1 MKDFRHMINN
11 YLLDHKK
18 QKKYLAVVL
27 ALSIL
32 VTFAVPLSL
41 MQPAESMTIDR
52 SHLAEQMAMAD
63 PAGALNLLQAD
74 QWTAVI
80 NYGAEE
86 LFYGTKETGKDP
98 SITTKSATTTE
109 DSVDLEVFIEYAFK
123 RDIREWLAENNE
135 DGYEY
140 KAGPHLYWDLGNADL
155 TAVFPG
161 GSPEGTLQDEAYFN
175 YSGTADS
182 GTYVV
187 KDGVVYL
194 TLTEDYVENYICRP
208 TGDGSLTGTL
218 QFKARLDRDESE
230 SGDQEINIAN
240 QKITVEFPDK
250 KPTVSKT
257 ARVDEYEGTI
267 EWTLTVNN
275 SFNLDLSSYTMS
287 DRMLANAKDVTIS
300 PESAASFNGTTIN
313 FTEESKSAQFIFVT
327 YKTDITEAQLKG
339 SDRENEVILKNEQ
352 DGSSTSAK
360 VTANFYKAPFSIGKT
375 GKPDYETDTSPEGY
389 GNQIDWTITIN
400 NEYGVSLDGY
410 VISDEMLE
418 DAVGA
423 IVVSP
428 AGSIGNDT
436 GEWTLS
442 GVGNAKQV
450 TIKYRAP
457 VVGQKDA
464 NGTITVKN
472 PAKLYY
478 PSDVPTIGSETT
490 KPAAETTGSVDYKSE
505 SDMYSLDKTSSY
517 DRDSHKINWTI
528 TANSSNNR
536 SLKGYELIDDAF
548 AIEGLNI
555 QINPSHVTYTL
566 DGNKLTITSDYS
578 GWLQLK
584 YTTEADMSVQEN
596 TTATMSNTV
605 SDNKGHEKTHPQSYE
620 VRNTLQKYLSSS
632 NYGSAA
638 TSGAVTKTLN
648 WTANIV
654 RDGKFAGTVY
664 SDKMSVDRT
673 NASHSMTDAQLN
685 AISLSARVTEYGQS
699 TTLVRGTADDYT
711 KNGDVY
717 TFTNENVDY
726 VVIPNDTKTG
736 FEIVFSPKM
745 DAAGYN
751 YVSINYATTATIN
764 AGKEYG
770 EYKFSNGS
778 GFAGVVG
785 PNPSYTFNKTNP
797 EVFNKMDAN
806 VQKNWNSDN
815 STVRPANAYFKLQ
828 YQTNVDSE
836 WRTVRG
842 SGENYLLY
850 GSDGYDGAPDY
861 LITLNNENQWK
872 LQLTGLPKEVAKANA
887 DGTQGTMVQY
897 SYRILEVDASGN
909 LLENN
914 VIRTADGF
922 YYATYNCS
930 GNSLS
935 CTNTFY
941 AEKQMTPQKQ
951 WANEGSGTDF
961 DSVTVQ
967 LQYST
972 DWTNWYPVKIGTGN
986 SYVFDTNETTD
997 GAVIANQVLTPDTN
1011 WQAAAWNDLPAAY
1024 LDANGNIRT
1033 YNYRIRE
1040 ISARY
1045 KDTEITT
1052 IFDANGNGKFIVDNG
1067 YYTIGY
1073 TNNDQT
1079 VKNTFY
1085 KTSDYTITGQKVWN
1099 GDESEQF
1106 IDNRPAQIIVQ
1117 LQQKQADGTW
1127 QDYGDERYLNSD
1139 NNWQFDFT
1147 ELPNQAVAADG
1158 TVTKYTY
1165 KLLEIGYV
1173 KDRTEYRFTGNVSQ
1187 FATTEEGYYT
1197 ITGSGNSEIGNA
1209 GTLTITNTF
1218 NPATTVEITP
1228 QKKWVDDAAF
1238 VENNRPRSVIVKLQ
1252 QKLGEDG
1259 EWNDVHGLID
1269 AEGNFSK
1276 SGESDPVVTI
1286 EIKPDNSLVT
1296 TSKMY
1301 QTNPYTSA
1309 TKLVDVTTWEYGKI
1323 VGLPDSKVT
1332 ILTNGECDV
1341 QPYYYQLVETGYTS
1355 FDGKPCEILS
1365 EENMFKTKNGVYN
1378 ITTESRNGTGL
1389 LSVSNTFK
1397 ESIGI
1402 TKKIINADG
1411 EVVTSID
1418 KEDFLAENSPYKKKI
1433 DDEYY
1438 YVFNWLVEFESM
1450 DFVKASPVV
1459 DTLEDGFTLIE
1470 NEKYGAVEKTLK
1482 WGGYV
1487 DELTPIDPTL
1497 NSDVETGKEGYYLG
1511 PCIIWNSKRHNE
1523 FTELGYTV
1531 SSGANTLREVTE
1543 ETLWKW
1549 SYISATKEMG
1559 GNLTDEERNESIQSS
1574 YYYNDETGEIYFGR
1588 PNLTSAPPPQYV
1600 YSTKI
1605 KCEDL
1610 EAKLAWGSYTVKNN
1624 AERYDALKED
1634 GKYVGS
1640 PTGKTDEA
1648 YLKII
1653 NKQGAPLITKACTE
1667 TALSGEFI
1675 FSLDINPEGKNL
1687 STGSTID
1694 ITDLFSTVSYI
1705 DQHYGKFEGSNLVDV
1720 LMSNVKLYTVDANGS
1735 KKPLPVNQYT
1745 LTFTSGSELSTGA
1758 ALMELTIP
1766 DETHIVV
1773 EYNYSLIANANTP
1786 SVQKGCKSTTR
1797 VNGRYVTMTS
1807 GLPIPGGD
1815 QITFKNEAS
1824 LKTES
1829 ASASHKAE
1837 KNDYKF
1843 FDSSGTTATDVL
1855 PSIVKVRTGDY
1866 TINDLKAVFLL
1877 AKYENGQ
1884 WFYAK
1889 SIDEENQKI
1898 TWMETGADG
1907 TRITDGA
1914 MEIPVERAYPV
1925 SLEKDVLYKLVEISV
1940 PSEYEGSNL
1949 DLVPDTGNDPVVE
1962 AALENDAFKSLIT
1975 AYLNNGTTT
1984 YNSKDYAVFLENFE
1998 PTKYFVY
2005 NSNVGQL
2012 PEGVETQDVLRIR
2025 QGDNIEIPNN
2035 ELIDIGVN
2043 KKWVNPVDPTEGSAI
2058 TVELYWSETKVS
2070 SGMPADVHLADAAEL
2085 GIMDEN
2091 FSAVQTIEVGA
2102 ESNAK
2107 VWKDL
2112 PNGRNGKQI
2121 YYYIKETA
2129 YTIGDVTYTLDEDGV
2144 YKSEAGTAGSY
2155 LPTYVGN
2162 AASADTVI
2170 AVSNSYQL
2178 MLKKTWV
2185 DSANQPMKSIPVSK
2199 ILVDIYGLSEEGLE
2213 IGFDGQLTSDPLFA
2227 GVELTASN
2235 HWTCD
2240 ITNMLPADADLS
2252 KFKGGFRAEES
2263 STSSLD
2269 TYVISCVFNLNGQ
2282 TGEITVSNKNTV
2294 PTEAAVTVNKSWSD
2308 GKEMH
2313 VNDSIKVTLFQTT
2326 TKLPEDTWFKVL
2338 SSQYGAGTAP
2348 VMKPMSKDDK
2358 QQYQDYVLNAENDWT
2373 CTWTGLPMQNG
2384 SQKQYYYYVLETGS
2398 TVAERARYAAVY
2410 DITEQTLYKTV
2421 IDIENTRKA
2430 VVVQKQWVDESNN
2443 LIPADQL
2450 KETEITL
2457 DVLKEVSTVPE
2468 TFKIQAFGDSLTIG
2482 SGYNEN
2488 SATYASD
2495 AYIGTMLKSAAYGSF
2510 PSVAIDN
2517 TSQGGEEIDWLVGKS
2532 VSADDTVVTI
2542 ILGTNNILHKVPYGD
2557 GAVYDQYNSG
2567 SGVSEDLKANIKALA
2582 SEELLKTKPIF
2593 IGSIPYLNYTDD
2605 FTEYYG
2611 NKVYK
2616 DNWLSGYSS
2625 EVDTSDRAKTEEY
2638 VNGLID
2644 TYNNY
2649 VKTVVTELN
2658 AEGYIAIYVDV
2669 NKAVNKK
2676 TGIYDGCHFNIEGVK
2691 SVAAV
2696 FAEAINKYYHPTTK
2710 VGTITLTPENNWIG
2724 AFDITDNDANAK
2736 YYIEEST
2743 VPDGWQVSYKNN
2755 DGQTIGSGTPMT
2767 AVNKR
2772 VLKETSLEVQK
2783 TWVNDEGHEDKRAGF
2798 DVVLF
2803 RSTDKENWEELQAET
2818 DYTLNKT
2825 GLSSNVWTYEY
2836 TGLKAED
2843 IAGNP
2848 YYYKAVEK
2856 EMKAY
2861 QVKYDNELV
2870 EANLNGKTD
2879 TLFITN
2885 TMHITLRLIKRWK
2898 SDQGEMIEPPSDK
2911 KIKVNIYRL
2920 AIDSKDSIATNQD
2933 LIFHVTDCAV
2943 SVGETV
2949 NVDANRTITKAK
2961 ITEGGGEPFTI
2972 TSSGSYDGEYAVYR
2986 LNEDGILSVKG
2997 ESYGKATVEVTDD
3010 KGTAQTINVNVTA
3023 LRIQLDSDDKPYELE
3038 AEADGT
3044 LVAYYNGV
3052 EVPAENVEFK
3062 IASSTIDAEKITLN
3076 GNQLTVKGIGTVT
3089 VQTTYEGITTKQE
3102 INIVP
3107 PSTFV
3112 ITKWDGEKFV
3122 EVTENQTIEITEES
3136 SINLSV
3142 YKQYGE
3148 FEWSFTSA
3156 NGATVQITPTEG
3168 NQVTVT
3174 GEKIGTGTIVVTRDN
3189 EVKCSVSV
3197 KIVEKPIVGT
3207 IVDASNGDRKYLYEY
3222 NSSAGIITIHMTGS
3236 GSWDSYQIGN
3246 IKNDKILKDLVPVKY
3261 VLTKTGGYN
3270 AAISAPGNNWG
3281 SFTFSGDTG
3290 TVDVSSNTTSFAN
3303 YSNNIYVYGD
3313 LSSNFQLQIH
3323 VRQTE
3328 STSSLT
3334 ASSLFSTNPLAA
3346 STGIAPAAVNS
3357 GELVETLELSS
3368 KDGTNY
3374 WETTVELPVYDPN
3387 GKVYLYW
3394 VEEVFDEAASY
3405 DTSYLYVDGDVDS
3418 RYWINALEPINGE
3431 AVITIDNTKKPDTG
3445 VTLPSTGGTGT
3456 RWYYIA
3462 GMMMMLVGVAG
3473 TIGLKRRQS
3482 SQR

>member
-18 QKKYLAVVL
+18 QKKYLAIVL

-52 SHLAEQMAMAD
+52 SHLAEEMAMAD

-140 KAGPHLYWDLGNADL
+140 KAGPHLYWDLGNTDL
-155 TAVFPG
+155 TAVFPNG
-161 GSPEGTLQDEAYFN
+161 ETAGDLFDRAYSQTVN
-175 YSGTADS
+175 S
-182 GTYVV
+182 GTYEI

-194 TLTEDYVENYICRP
+194 TLTEDYVENYVCRP

-218 QFKARLDRDESE
+218 QFNARLDRDESE
-230 SGDQEINIAN
+230 SGDQEINIAG
-240 QKITVEFPDK
+240 QEITVEFPDK

-300 PESAASFNGTTIN
+300 PESAADFDGTTIN

-410 VISDEMLE
+410 VIRDEMLE

-478 PSDVPTIGSETT
+478 PSDVPTIDSETT

-897 SYRILEVDASGN
+897 SYRILEVEASGN

-914 VIRTADGF
+914 MIRTADGF
-922 YYATYNCS
+922 YHATYSCWND
-930 GNSLS
+930 SLS

-941 AEKQMTPQKQ
+941 AEKQITPQKQ
-951 WANEGSGTDF
+951 WANEGSGTNF

-997 GAVIANQVLTPDTN
+997 GTEIANQVLTPGTN

-1024 LDANGNIRT
+1024 LDTNGNIRT

-1040 ISARY
+1040 ISVKY
-1045 KDTEITT
+1045 KGTEIAT
-1052 IFDANGNGKFIVDNG
+1052 ILDASGNGKLVVDNG
-1067 YYTIGY
+1067 YYTIEHPNGE
-1073 TNNDQT
+1073 NNT
-1079 VKNTFY
+1079 VKNTFH

-1106 IDNRPAQIIVQ
+1106 INNRPAQIIVQ

-1197 ITGSGNSEIGNA
+1197 IAGSGNPEIGNA

-1228 QKKWVDDAAF
+1228 QKKWVGDDEF
-1238 VENNRPRSVIVKLQ
+1238 VDSDRPDSVKFTLQCNIAGAGWVNCKLVDG
-1252 QKLGEDG
+1252 KLVTEEDG
-1259 EWNDVHGLID
+1259 SPIT
-1269 AEGNFSK
+1269 
-1276 SGESDPVVTI
+1276 DPVVVTLDENSVVTTETQIVWENSVRVEKTTVFWTEDKIAGLPQTIISINEDGSCSVSTCRYRFKETAYNPADGDNDI
-1286 EIKPDNSLVT
+1286 EIDEDDD
-1296 TSKMY
+1296 Y
-1301 QTNPYTSA
+1301 
-1309 TKLVDVTTWEYGKI
+1309 
-1323 VGLPDSKVT
+1323 
-1332 ILTNGECDV
+1332 
-1341 QPYYYQLVETGYTS
+1341 
-1355 FDGKPCEILS
+1355 
-1365 EENMFKTKNGVYN
+1365 FKTFNGRYN
-1378 ITTESRNGTGL
+1378 ITVPDDYSSQETYTIT
-1389 LSVSNTFK
+1389 NTFN
-1397 ESIGI
+1397 ETAGI
-1402 TKKIINADG
+1402 IKQVLDKNGNPIKKIEKDDLATWPTIIEN
-1411 EVVTSID
+1411 E
-1418 KEDFLAENSPYKKKI
+1418 KE
-1433 DDEYY
+1433 Y
-1438 YVFNWLVEFESM
+1438 YVFNWLIEFEAGSQERITAET
-1450 DFVKASPVV
+1450 FGTLLSPVIDV
-1459 DTLEDGFTLIE
+1459 LPDGFTLCTDSTRGSATFIDSPTVNGTTVEECLVQLHQNFGDYYPAPVFTWRE
-1470 NEKYGAVEKTLK
+1470 NFAQYMNQKTSESELWDTATANNYFYYKENYDGATLSPTS
-1482 WGGYV
+1482 GTSYSYV
-1487 DELTPIDPTL
+1487 NNVNQSLM
-1497 NSDVETGKEGYYLG
+1497 GKNIVIFNR
-1511 PCIIWNSKRHNE
+1511 P
-1523 FTELGYTV
+1523 
-1531 SSGANTLREVTE
+1531 VTN
-1543 ETLWKW
+1543 
-1549 SYISATKEMG
+1549 ISA
-1559 GNLTDEERNESIQSS
+1559 LFPLIS
-1574 YYYNDETGEIYFGR
+1574 
-1588 PNLTSAPPPQYV
+1588 
-1600 YSTKI
+1600 YSTKVE
-1605 KCEDL
+1605 K
-1610 EAKLAWGSYTVKNN
+1610 SYLDQEIEKNSSFTFSN
-1624 AERYDALKED
+1624 FAERYTLEGTKISD
-1634 GKYVGS
+1634 
-1640 PTGKTDEA
+1640 TGATSTA
-1648 YLKII
+1648 SLKII

-1694 ITDLFSTVSYI
+1694 ITDLFSTENYI

-1766 DETHIVV
+1766 DETHIIV

-1815 QITFKNEAS
+1815 QISFKNEAS

-1837 KNDYKF
+1837 KNDYIF

-1855 PSIVKVRTGDY
+1855 PSIVKVRTGDH

-1940 PSEYEGSNL
+1940 PSGYEGSNL
-1949 DLVPDTGNDPVVE
+1949 DLVPDTGNDPAVE

-2348 VMKPMSKDDK
+2348 IMKPMSKDDK

-2373 CTWTGLPMQNG
+2373 CTWTGLPMQNS

-2457 DVLKEVSTVPE
+2457 DIYKKNLTIPEGGIAVTTLGDSITEGYATGYTGGYAPYLQTMLEKSGFTVNAMGKNGHSQHAIMNMPDNVDYTAGDYRAGIYQKLSTDLADETPDVACLLIGTNDIISNYQKNIDGRLETLIKEIYTYMAKDGVLFVSTIPKFRFVNSDNSTTE
-2468 TFKIQAFGDSLTIG
+2468 SYGWFKSY
-2482 SGYNEN
+2482 SEYN
-2488 SATYASD
+2488 
-2495 AYIGTMLKSAAYGSF
+2495 TM
-2510 PSVAIDN
+2510 
-2517 TSQGGEEIDWLVGKS
+2517 T
-2532 VSADDTVVTI
+2532 
-2542 ILGTNNILHKVPYGD
+2542 
-2557 GAVYDQYNSG
+2557 
-2567 SGVSEDLKANIKALA
+2567 A
-2582 SEELLKTKPIF
+2582 SEFE
-2593 IGSIPYLNYTDD
+2593 NYINTTVIKSYNDKI
-2605 FTEYYG
+2605 EAL
-2611 NKVYK
+2611 V
-2616 DNWLSGYSS
+2616 
-2625 EVDTSDRAKTEEY
+2625 AK
-2638 VNGLID
+2638 LA
-2644 TYNNY
+2644 
-2649 VKTVVTELN
+2649 K
-2658 AEGYIAIYVDV
+2658 EGRNIRFVDV
-2669 NKAVNKK
+2669 YSVLNKNTDIVA
-2676 TGIYDGCHFNIEGVK
+2676 DGCHPNAAGDQKIASVWESAIIE
-2691 SVAAV
+2691 
-2696 FAEAINKYYHPTTK
+2696 YYSPSIP

-2898 SDQGEMIEPPSDK
+2898 DNQGEMTDPPRDK

-2961 ITEGGGEPFTI
+2961 ITEDDREPVTI

-2986 LNEDGILSVKG
+2986 LNEDGILSVEGKN
-2997 ESYGKATVEVTDD
+2997 YGKATVEVMDD
-3010 KGTAQTINVNVTA
+3010 KGTAKTINVNVTA

-3052 EVPAENVEFK
+3052 KVPAENVEFK
-3062 IASSTIDAEKITLN
+3062 IDSSTIDAEKITLN

-3089 VQTTYEGITTKQE
+3089 VETTYEEVTTKQE
-3102 INIVP
+3102 INVVP

-3148 FEWSFTSA
+3148 FKWSFTSA
-3156 NGATVQITPTEG
+3156 DGATVQITPTEG

-3174 GEKIGTGTIVVTRDN
+3174 GEKIGTGTIVVTRNN

-3207 IVDASNGDRKYLYEY
+3207 IVDAKNGDREYLYEY

-3236 GSWDSYQIGN
+3236 GSWDNYHIGN

-3270 AAISAPGNNWG
+3270 ATIFAPGNNWG

-3303 YSNNIYVYGD
+3303 YSGDIGVYGD

-3368 KDGTNY
+3368 ANRKDDTNY